1 MLRSGLLPPASSK
14 LLKPGSAP
22 GRRRLISSAASRSA
36 AEVLAHL
43 GGDGGRGEV
52 SGLAAEHCRLLV
64 VPFAQFFERPLVHA
78 AIPCPLST

>member
-1 MLRSGLLPPASSK
+1 MLPMLRSGLLPPASSK

-22 GRRRLISSAASRSA
+22 GLG
-36 AEVLAHL
+36 VHL

-52 SGLAAEHCRLLV
+52 SGLAAEHCCLLV